1 MKIRILSII
10 AVIAGISLIWGTS
23 APTHSGRTDSSG
35 GHHNRKTGGYHY
47 HNGGAT
53 RTSRTVKAPSRSR
66 SVTTLPAEPRWHN
79 PSSPDFYKKWSDNL
93 VDREIALTERELAL
107 DKRENLLRERER
119 AVTERERAVS
129 ATHIALTEQAAAFT
143 IKEQNLFE
151 RELNLAK
158 KVINVHVTQCMRDRA
173 SKSNSPHTQ
182 PAPTRGRCCLQGHA
196 LQASAAGVVR
206 VMHKKS
212 SEPRP
217 RISVLPEG
225 VS

>member
-143 IKEQNLFE
+143 IKEQNLLE

-158 KVINVHVTQCMRDRA
+158 KVINVHVTQCMRVCLE
-173 SKSNSPHTQ
+173 SPLEESSSIEHPSLTNRIHN
-182 PAPTRGRCCLQGHA
+182 PPPQG
-196 LQASAAGVVR
+196 GVVVCKDTPCKR
-206 VMHKKS
+206 AQQAL
-212 SEPRP
+212 
-217 RISVLPEG
+217 SV
-225 VS
+225 